1 VSTPGSARRDSG
13 TGSTGPDGD
22 RTRWRALAVCLVAA
36 FMTLLDVSIV
46 NVALPSIRTSLH
58 MSQSGLQWVLSG
70 YALAF
75 GLVLVPAGRLGD
87 ARSRRVVFIVGLAS
101 FTIASALAGAAQN
114 EAWLV
119 GARLIQGAAGG
130 VVIPQVS
137 GFIQEQFRG
146 AERGKAFGLLG
157 AAVGISTAIGPLLGG
172 LLIQLFGVQDGW
184 RWVFYVNLPIGIAA
198 LPVSYRLLP
207 RATRADSA
215 KAETEADADA
225 DADIDI
231 DIDIGKKAEVA
242 KDPKD
247 AKNANGRRRRSDLD
261 LVGTLL
267 LGAGIVLLL
276 LPLVEEQEWQGA
288 AKWLLLPVSAVLL
301 AGFGFWER
309 RYARHGEPVV
319 NPSLFKARSYTLG
332 SVLSLLY
339 FAGFTAIFFI
349 FTLYLQSGLNY
360 SALLAGLAITPFAA
374 GSGVSAAIGGR
385 VVDRFGRPLVLAELV
400 LVLLG
405 LGGTVLAVQ
414 HWPGRE
420 VGWATALPLLLA
432 GIGSGL
438 VVSPNQ
444 ALTLS
449 EVPVVRAGSAGAV
462 LQTGQRIGSAVGIA
476 AVGSVFFSAVA
487 STHGDWSQS
496 FLRGIVVVI
505 GFVFLAMV
513 AAAVDIFGK
522 HKPDNG

>member
-1 VSTPGSARRDSG
+1 MSTTEPIRDDSTARGSSG
-13 TGSTGPDGD
+13 SGD
-22 RTRWRALAVCLVAA
+22 PTRWRALTVCLVAA

-46 NVALPSIRTSLH
+46 NVALPSIRSGLH

-75 GLVLVPAGRLGD
+75 GLALVPAGRLGD
-87 ARSRRVVFIVGLAS
+87 ARSRRAVFMVGLAS
-101 FTIASALAGAAQN
+101 FTIASALAGAARN
-114 EAWLV
+114 EVWLV
-119 GARLIQGAAGG
+119 VARLVQGAAGG
-130 VVIPQVS
+130 MVIPQVS

-157 AAVGISTAIGPLLGG
+157 AAIGVSTAIGPLLGG

-184 RWVFYVNLPIGIAA
+184 RWVFYVNLPIGVAA
-198 LPVSYRLLP
+198 LPLAYRLLP
-207 RATRADSA
+207 RPDQTP
-215 KAETEADADA
+215 ADAQ
-225 DADIDI
+225 
-231 DIDIGKKAEVA
+231 KKQKAGA
-242 KDPKD
+242 
-247 AKNANGRRRRSDLD
+247 RLRDLD
-261 LVGTLL
+261 PIGTVL
-267 LGAGIVLLL
+267 LGAGTVLLL
-276 LPLVEEQEWQGA
+276 LPFVEEQEWHSA
-288 AKWLLLPVSAVLL
+288 SKWLLLPIAAVLVGCFVL
-301 AGFGFWER
+301 WER

-319 NPSLFKARSYTLG
+319 NPSLFKARSYSLG

-349 FTLYLQSGLNY
+349 YTLYLQSGLNY

-374 GSGVSAAIGGR
+374 GSGVSSAIGGR
-385 VVDRFGRPLVLAELV
+385 VVDRFGRPLVLAGLV
-400 LVLLG
+400 LVLVG
-405 LGGTVLAVQ
+405 LGATVWAV
-414 HWPGRE
+414 HVWPGRE
-420 VGWATALPLLLA
+420 VGWATALPLLVA

-487 STHGDWSQS
+487 STHGDWSLS
-496 FLRGIVVVI
+496 FLRGMVVVL
-505 GFVFLAMV
+505 GFVFLALV
-513 AAAVDIFGK
+513 AATVDVLGGREK
-522 HKPDNG
+522 SSGDEAAESSGSGEGAENAEHATTA